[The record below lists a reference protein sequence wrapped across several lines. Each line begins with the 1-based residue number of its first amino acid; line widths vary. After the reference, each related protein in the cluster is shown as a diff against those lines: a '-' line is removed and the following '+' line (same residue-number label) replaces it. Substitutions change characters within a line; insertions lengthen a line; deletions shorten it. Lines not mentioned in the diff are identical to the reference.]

1 MYISDNIHII
11 GQISKKLEFTYKAV
25 SSVNFPEGLK
35 LRLLVSD
42 QVRAIGR
49 IILLPRK

>member
-1 MYISDNIHII
+1 MYIYDNVHII
-11 GQISKKLEFTYKAV
+11 GQISKKLEFSYKAV

-35 LRLLVSD
+35 LGLLVTG